1 MIDRGHSLS
10 NRCKAPGHLLKPGKW
25 RCFFLKSIS
34 TLIPILL
41 FLPRLSFRRQI
52 IRKEVICKMDPVLD
66 ILTGEPSQ
74 IGNTL
79 AGEPLSV
86 SPCGSSYSVWI
97 R

>member
-1 MIDRGHSLS
+1 
-10 NRCKAPGHLLKPGKW
+10 
-25 RCFFLKSIS
+25 
-34 TLIPILL
+34 
-41 FLPRLSFRRQI
+41 
-52 IRKEVICKMDPVLD
+52 MDPVLD